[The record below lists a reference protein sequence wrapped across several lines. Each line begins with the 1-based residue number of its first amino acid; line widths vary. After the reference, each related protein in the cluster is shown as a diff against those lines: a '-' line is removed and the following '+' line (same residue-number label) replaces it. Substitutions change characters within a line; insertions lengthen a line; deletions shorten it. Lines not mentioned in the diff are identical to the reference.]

1 MVIKW
6 RRREIFVV
14 EYYREHGW
22 YLRLPLLGER
32 WIESTKRREDSASD
46 E

>member
-6 RRREIFVV
+6 RHHEVFVV

-32 WIESTKRREDSASD
+32 WIESAKRRKDSTP